1 MRRPNPWIAV
11 PALALGALA
20 AALGWMVSDV
30 SCSQT
35 EGGSCVGWG
44 IAVATI
50 AFIGVT
56 VGVALVLVLVY
67 KSLAEWRDHSG

>member
-1 MRRPNPWIAV
+1 M
-11 PALALGALA
+11 PALALGSLA
-20 AALGWMVSDV
+20 AALGWIVTDV
-30 SCSQT
+30 SCNQT

-44 IAVATI
+44 IAIATV

-67 KSLAEWRDHSG
+67 KSLAEWREGSDRRL